1 MTMSIEILT
10 VEQLLDGERIK
21 YPAVTGGNVTLK
33 TAKKAA
39 KKGAKH
45 EDLFG

>member
-1 MTMSIEILT
+1 MSIDIQS
-10 VEQLLDGERIK
+10 VEKLLDGERID

-39 KKGAKH
+39 QTGAKQ
-45 EDLFG
+45 EELFG